1 MAMARELDGKTKGRA
16 ATMRIV
22 VLDGYTL
29 NPGDLSWEALAR
41 LGRCQLYERTPPD
54 KVLQRARQADIII
67 TNKVVI
73 GRYEIENLPNLK
85 YIGVSATGYNVVD
98 VEAARQRNI
107 PVTNVPGY
115 ATESVA
121 QAVFA
126 LLLELTNHVGHH
138 ARTVREGRWSA
149 CEDFCYW
156 DYPLIELQGLTMGI
170 VGLGRIGQAV
180 ARIARAFGMR
190 VLGCDVDPAKAALEG
205 IEFVDHDTIF
215 AQADIVSLHCPL
227 TAGTEEL
234 VNAKRLSQ
242 MKKSAFLINTSRGGL
257 VNERDLADVLNSGG
271 IAGAGLDVLSVE
283 PPAADNPLLSAKNC
297 YITPHV
303 AWASR
308 SARIRLMTT
317 VVDNVR
323 AFLDGKPRN
332 VVN

>member
-1 MAMARELDGKTKGRA
+1 
-16 ATMRIV
+16 MRIV

>member
-1 MAMARELDGKTKGRA
+1 
-16 ATMRIV
+16 MRIV

-156 DYPLIELQGLTMGI
+156 DYPLIELRGLTMGI

-205 IEFVDHDTIF
+205 IEFVDHDTVF

>member
-1 MAMARELDGKTKGRA
+1 VKTKGRA

-41 LGRCQLYERTPPD
+41 LGHCQVYERTPPD
-54 KVLQRARQADIII
+54 KVLQRAGQADIII

-73 GRYEIENLPNLK
+73 GRYEIERLPNLK

-107 PVTNVPGY
+107 PVTNVPDY

-138 ARTVREGRWSA
+138 ALTVRQGRWSA
-149 CEDFCYW
+149 CKDFCYW

-180 ARIARAFGMR
+180 ARIAGAFGMR

-205 IEFVDHDTIF
+205 IEFVDHDTVF
-215 AQADIVSLHCPL
+215 ARADVVSLHCPL

-234 VNAKRLSQ
+234 VNAGRLSQ
-242 MKKSAFLINTSRGGL
+242 MKESAFLINTSRGGL
-257 VNERDLADVLNSGG
+257 VNEHDLADALNSGG

-297 YITPHV
+297 YITPHI

-317 VVDNVR
+317 LVDNVR
-323 AFLDGKPRN
+323 GFLDGKPRN